1 MGRAMRQHPVRALRN
16 GPAAATVVTRHLLR
30 GTGHVSGLPQ
40 PWLSNPDFQGAL
52 EAYRAGDLGRA
63 RELATKAGTAGRLL
77 ARLVA
82 GEIALLSQPI
92 ADPPIRPG
100 PVTGTGLDRVLHL
113 VTNALPETV
122 AGYTVRTQG
131 IAEAQRAAGHDVDV
145 LSRLG
150 FPVNRGR
157 LEAKAEATV
166 RGVPYHRLLPV
177 RLPLRADAA
186 MRADVRSSARLVRR
200 LRPTVLHAHSNHVN
214 GQVGLALRHQFG
226 LPLVYEVRG
235 LLEETWLSRT
245 GGAPESDF
253 YRLTRAAETRVMRA
267 ADAVVTLS
275 GSMREEILSR
285 GVPAERIHLVP
296 NCVDAAWWE
305 APGPDPERT
314 GPFTV
319 GIGGTLN
326 VYEGVDVL
334 VEAVALLRERGT
346 DVRLLVL
353 GGGPAASDLAALAQ
367 RLGLGDAACFTGPVP
382 RPELMEAYRGL
393 DVFCLPR
400 RDLPVTRLVP
410 PLKPVEAMAM
420 GIPVV
425 ASDLPPLRELL
436 VGGGADDR
444 GLLVRPDDPEALAA
458 ALSTLKDATLRR
470 RLGFAGRQWVRE
482 TRSWA
487 AAATTYAEIYH
498 ELHVSTRGDSA

>member
-1 MGRAMRQHPVRALRN
+1 MRHHPLRALRN
-16 GPAAATVVTRHLLR
+16 APAAATVTTRHLLR
-30 GTGHVSGLPQ
+30 GTGHVSGVPQ
-40 PWLSNPDFQGAL
+40 PWRSKPAYQQAL
-52 EAYRAGDLGRA
+52 EAYRAGDLTQARDLARA
-63 RELATKAGTAGRLL
+63 AGLAGRLL

-82 GEIALLSQPI
+82 GEIALLEQP
-92 ADPPIRPG
+92 APAAPRMVDREGPG
-100 PVTGTGLDRVLHL
+100 GPDRVLHL

-122 AGYTVRTQG
+122 AGYTIRTQG
-131 IAEAQRAAGHDVDV
+131 IAGAQRAAGHDVHV

-157 LEAKAEATV
+157 LEAGAEAEV
-166 RGVPYHRLLPV
+166 DGVPYHRLLTA

-186 MRADVRSSARLVRR
+186 FRADVARSARLVRR

-214 GQVGLALRHQFG
+214 GQVGLALRAELG

-245 GGAPESDF
+245 GGSPDSDF
-253 YRLTRAAETRVMRA
+253 YRLSRAAETRVMLA

-275 GSMREEILSR
+275 TAMREEIVGR
-285 GVPAERIHLVP
+285 GVPAERVHLVP

-305 APGPDPERT
+305 APGAPTRT

-319 GIGGTLN
+319 GIGSTLN
-326 VYEGVDVL
+326 TYEGVDVL

-353 GGGPAASDLAALAQ
+353 GGGPAAADLADLA
-367 RLGLGDAACFTGPVP
+367 RRRGLGDAARFTGPVS

-420 GIPVV
+420 GLPVV
-425 ASDLPPLRELL
+425 ASDLPPLRELV
-436 VGGGADDR
+436 VGGGEDR
-444 GLLVRPDDPEALAA
+444 GLLVRPDDPAALAEAVSTLTHA
-458 ALSTLKDATLRR
+458 ALRQ
-470 RLGFAGRQWVRE
+470 RLGYAGRHWVRE

-487 AAATTYAEIYH
+487 AAATTYDAIYD
-498 ELHVSTRGDSA
+498 ELHLAQRGETA

>member
-1 MGRAMRQHPVRALRN
+1 MQHPVRALRN
-16 GPAAATVVTRHLLR
+16 APAAATVVARHLLR
-30 GTGHVSGLPQ
+30 GTGHVSRLPQ
-40 PWLSNPDFQGAL
+40 PWLSNPDYQLAL
-52 EAYRAGDLGRA
+52 AAYRAGDLRQAEDLA
-63 RELATKAGTAGRLL
+63 RNAGAAGRLL
-77 ARLVA
+77 ARFVA
-82 GEIALLSQPI
+82 GEIALLERPVG
-92 ADPPIRPG
+92 AGPLPPTSVTSAG
-100 PVTGTGLDRVLHL
+100 PDRVLHL

-131 IAEAQRAAGHDVDV
+131 IAAAQRAAGHDVHV

-157 LEAKAEATV
+157 LEARAEAEV
-166 RGVPYHRLLPV
+166 DGVAYHRLLG

-186 MRADVRSSARLVRR
+186 LEADIARSARVVRR

-214 GQVGLALRHQFG
+214 GQVGLALRRQFG

-245 GGAPESDF
+245 GGSAGSDF
-253 YRLTRAAETRVMRA
+253 YRLTREAETRVMRA

-275 GSMREEILSR
+275 ESMRAEIVGR
-285 GVPAERIHLVP
+285 GIAPERVHLVP

-305 APGPDPERT
+305 TPAADPERT

-319 GIGGTLN
+319 GLGSTLN
-326 VYEGVDVL
+326 AYEGVDVL
-334 VEAVALLRERGT
+334 IEAVALLRERGT
-346 DVRLLVL
+346 DVRLVVL
-353 GGGPAASDLAALAQ
+353 GSGPAAGDLADLAA
-367 RLGLGDAACFTGPVP
+367 RRGLGDAARFTGRVS
-382 RPELMEAYRGL
+382 RAELMEAYRGL

-436 VGGGADDR
+436 VGGGEDR
-444 GLLVRPDDPEALAA
+444 GLLVRPDDPEALAEAVNTLTDA
-458 ALSTLKDATLRR
+458 AQRR
-470 RLGFAGRQWVRE
+470 SLGYAGRHWVRE

-487 AAATTYAEIYH
+487 AAATTYAAIYD
-498 ELHVSTRGDSA
+498 ELHLAHRGETA

>member
-1 MGRAMRQHPVRALRN
+1 MIHHPVRALRN
-16 GPAAATVVTRHLLR
+16 GPAAATVVARHLLR
-30 GTGHVSGLPQ
+30 GTGHVSGMPQ
-40 PWLSNPDFQGAL
+40 PWLSKPAYQRAL
-52 EAYRAGDLGRA
+52 EAYRAGDLHEA
-63 RELATKAGTAGRLL
+63 RDVARGAGLAGRML
-77 ARLVA
+77 ARLVD
-82 GEIALLSQPI
+82 GEIALLDQPVAATPGSAAPDG
-92 ADPPIRPG
+92 AD
-100 PVTGTGLDRVLHL
+100 VDRVLHL

-131 IAEAQRAAGHDVDV
+131 IAEAQRAAGHDVHV

-157 LEAKAEATV
+157 LEARAEAEV
-166 RGVPYHRLLPV
+166 RGVPYHRLLG

-186 MRADVRSSARLVRR
+186 MRADVTRSARLVRR
-200 LRPTVLHAHSNHVN
+200 LQPTVLHAHSNHVN
-214 GQVGLALRHQFG
+214 GQVGLALREQFG
-226 LPLVYEVRG
+226 IPLVYEVRG

-245 GGAPESDF
+245 GGSPTSDF
-253 YRLTRAAETRVMRA
+253 YRLTREAETRVMRA

-275 GSMREEILSR
+275 ESMRTEIIGR
-285 GVPAERIHLVP
+285 GVPAERVHLVP

-319 GIGGTLN
+319 GIGTTLN
-326 VYEGVDVL
+326 GYEGVDVL
-334 VEAVALLRERGT
+334 IDAVALMREQGS

-353 GGGPAASDLAALAQ
+353 GGGPAAAELTELVG
-367 RLGLGDAACFTGPVP
+367 RRGLGDAARFTGPVP
-382 RPELMEAYRGL
+382 RPDLMAAYRGL

-420 GIPVV
+420 GLPVV

-436 VGGGADDR
+436 VGGGAEDR
-444 GLLVRPDDPEALAA
+444 GLLVRPDDADALAEALG
-458 ALSTLKDATLRR
+458 TLTDGALRR
-470 RLGFAGRQWVRE
+470 RLGYAGQRWVRE

-487 AAATTYAEIYH
+487 AAATTYHEIYH